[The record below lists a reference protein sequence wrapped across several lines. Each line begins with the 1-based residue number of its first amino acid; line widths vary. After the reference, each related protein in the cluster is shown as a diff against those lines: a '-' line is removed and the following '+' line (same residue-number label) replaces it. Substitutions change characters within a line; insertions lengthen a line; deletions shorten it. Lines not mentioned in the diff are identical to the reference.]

1 MLDFFWRPRRQLDR
15 KKAGGVG
22 AFPESLRLPRAARI
36 FAVGL
41 SRSTQSPQARYPT
54 SPRPSWTAT
63 AIAWSVADRDL
74 FFLELHIRG
83 SASAFVSRGRMAR
96 SMVIAP
102 RPTLTDQVVLKSALR
117 PRETARRG
125 QPLSLDM
132 TLSFELT
139 GCRRPTAS
147 NRMGG
152 RVVGALRGPREN
164 ICA

>member
-22 AFPESLRLPRAARI
+22 AFPEALRLPRAARI

-41 SRSTQSPQARYPT
+41 SRSTQSPKARYPT

-63 AIAWSVADRDL
+63 AVAWSVWDRDL
-74 FFLELHIRG
+74 FSGAPHQVECICLRQPWTHGALNCHCT
-83 SASAFVSRGRMAR
+83 AS
-96 SMVIAP
+96 
-102 RPTLTDQVVLKSALR
+102 TLPDHVVLKSALR

-125 QPLSLDM
+125 QPLSLEM
-132 TLSFELT
+132 ALSFGLT
-139 GCRRPTAS
+139 GCRRLEAS

-152 RVVGALRGPREN
+152 PVVGARPGPREN
-164 ICA
+164 TCA